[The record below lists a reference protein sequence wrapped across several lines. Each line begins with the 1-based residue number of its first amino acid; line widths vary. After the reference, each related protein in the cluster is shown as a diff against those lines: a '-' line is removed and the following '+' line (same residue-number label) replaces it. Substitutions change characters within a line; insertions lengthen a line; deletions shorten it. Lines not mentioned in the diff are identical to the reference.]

1 MAASET
7 GTACSLA
14 RDVILAL
21 SAAHDVNTIP
31 LLVDQVD
38 IAELLQNDRVAIF
51 VVSTAG
57 FGEFPRSALGFW
69 DDLNRL
75 GVQSLD
81 NFQYTVFG
89 LGDRRYK
96 HFNHAG
102 RKLHGLLRAL
112 GANEIHPL
120 GLGDDSDDF
129 GVYSEFDAWL
139 DALLETVG
147 CGEDPDEAVRDVSH
161 AVPLPRTPLLAT
173 VISNE
178 QMTDDSAHTE
188 VRRLHVMAA
197 NLEYDL
203 GDSLA
208 VYPVAEAA
216 DVRSLIIALDLHPD
230 SLVGEHR
237 LFDLLS
243 RRLDISATPDRTS
256 LRLLSLAAND
266 TFVRDR
272 LVEMSSRTAEGKKLF
287 YDYVVYPHRD
297 FADVISDFAGLVTLS
312 VEDLVRM
319 LPPTRP
325 RSYSIASSPLEA
337 AVLCDLPSVTL
348 RRRICPSRW
357 CSLLVAVKTFPFSK
371 LSGKRGLSS
380 CYLKSLVP
388 GNKVAC
394 YVEKSHLLI
403 PEKTALDT
411 LVVATG
417 TGCALGRAIA
427 RDRAL
432 RRCMGLQTSPLRLYF
447 GFRNPRKDCVAST
460 PNPVMSHV
468 KADVQ
473 RWTPEGDS
481 CVLAFSQLT
490 EADFGKSDDTNVIKK
505 HHVTTAL
512 RLLPPRPPDTLLI
525 CGRSHPMPEM
535 VLDEL
540 QSLWGAEKMAEMQRR
555 LLLLT
560 ETWG

>member
-21 SAAHDVNTIP
+21 SAHDVNTIP

-38 IAELLQNDRVAIF
+38 MAELLLGDRIAVF

-57 FGEFPRSALGFW
+57 FGEFPRSALRFW
-69 DDLNRL
+69 EDLNRL
-75 GVQSLD
+75 GVQALD

-102 RKLHGLLRAL
+102 RKLHGMLRAL

-139 DALLETVG
+139 DALVETVG
-147 CGEDPDEAVRDVSH
+147 GGGDPDEAVRDVAH
-161 AVPLPRTPLLAT
+161 AIPHPLTPLLAT

-178 QMTDDSAHTE
+178 QITDESAHTE

-197 NLEYDL
+197 DLEYDL

-208 VYPVAEAA
+208 VYPVAEAD
-216 DVRSLIIALDLHPD
+216 DVRSLISALDLHPD

-243 RRLDISATPDRTS
+243 RRLDISASPDRTS
-256 LRLLSLAAND
+256 LRLLSLSAND
-266 TFVRDR
+266 AFVRDR
-272 LVEMSSRTAEGKKLF
+272 LLEMASRTAEGKKLF

-297 FADVISDFAGLVTLS
+297 FADVIADFAGLVSLP

-319 LPPTRP
+319 LPPMRP
-325 RSYSIASSPLEA
+325 RSYSIASSPLET
-337 AVLCDLPSVTL
+337 AVLSDLPSVAL

-371 LSGKRGLSS
+371 LSSKRGLASS
-380 CYLKSLVP
+380 FLKSLVP
-388 GNKVAC
+388 GSKAVC
-394 YVEKSHLLI
+394 YVEKSHLCI
-403 PEKTALDT
+403 SEKTALDT

-432 RRCMGLQTSPLRLYF
+432 RRCMGLHTSRLRLYF
-447 GFRNPRKDCVAST
+447 GFRNPRKDCLACT

-473 RWTPEGDS
+473 RWTPDEDS

-490 EADFGKSDDTNVIKK
+490 EADFGNPDDTNIIKK

-540 QSLWGAEKMAEMQRR
+540 QSLWGAEKMAEIQRR
-555 LLLLT
+555 CLLLT